1 MSGNTRASVASPW
14 ILSFLASLAIM
25 VWMPTVVIGN
35 PCAEEIVEIDI
46 KPGSC
51 PNSFKG
57 KRGVLPVA
65 VIGTGGLD
73 VTQIDLST
81 LLLSRADGEGGFVA
95 PLDGPRGPRSRF
107 EDVATLFGGEV
118 CDCHD
123 LEGDGVLDLSLKF
136 DTEAVVLAL
145 DLGALP
151 DGALVELVV
160 TGQLLDGTVF
170 MGSDCVQL
178 VPPGDNGNGNG
189 NGL

>member
-1 MSGNTRASVASPW
+1 MSGNTRASVGSPC

-65 VIGTGGLD
+65 VIGTVAFD
-73 VTQIDLST
+73 VTQIDLNT
-81 LLLSRADGEGGFVA
+81 LMLSRADGVGLAVA
-95 PLDGPRGPRSRF
+95 PLEGPPGPRSRI
-107 EDVATLFGGEV
+107 EDVATPFYLPGVLGEV

-123 LEGDGVLDLSLKF
+123 LGGDGILDLSLKF
-136 DTEAVVLAL
+136 DAEQVVSALGL
-145 DLGALP
+145 DLELS
-151 DGALVELVV
+151 GALVELVV
-160 TGQLLDGTVF
+160 TGNLLDGTPF
-170 MGSDCVQL
+170 MADSDCVRL
-178 VPPGDNGNGNG
+178 VPPGTP
-189 NGL
+189 